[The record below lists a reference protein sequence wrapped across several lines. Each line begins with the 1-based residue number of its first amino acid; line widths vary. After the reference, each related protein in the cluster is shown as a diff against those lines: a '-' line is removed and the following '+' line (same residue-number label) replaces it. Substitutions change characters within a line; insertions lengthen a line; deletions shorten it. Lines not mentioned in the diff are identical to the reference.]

1 MLINAT
7 FIGTSSLGFE
17 TGKSYYLKI
26 KEVAP
31 DFQSWSKTSFGISIL
46 VETLDNANRPK
57 RCKYNYVSSFLKNWK
72 VNTFKDDTKT
82 WDESNY
88 DIVKNLILPSMRD
101 RKLNE
106 II

>member
-7 FIGTSSLGFE
+7 FIGTTSLGFE
-17 TGKSYYLKI
+17 TGKSYDLKI

-31 DFQSWSKTSFGISIL
+31 DFQSWSKSSFDISIL
-46 VETLDNANRPK
+46 VETPDKK
-57 RCKYNYVSSFLKNWK
+57 RCKYNYISFFLKNWK
-72 VNTFKDDTKT
+72 VNTFKDDTKN